1 MFLRAHTTDV
11 GNSSCQQPLKHG
23 LKTGHPCGL
32 SGFFLNQAHLAGYD
46 ACQCVTSVHP
56 MKLALKKPVAQFSL
70 SPRLVQGLRTVLWLG
85 TVGLAVWL
93 LIKLFAPAPVVA
105 PAMPAQASANY
116 QIDQSPEARLM
127 GVETAG
133 GLTPPSVNLLGIFA
147 NSEGKGAAVMS
158 IEGQPAQSKR
168 VGDEVANGWTL
179 EEVGPTFAVMRRS
192 GQRHQV
198 NLPILEADPNLL
210 RRVPANG

>member
-1 MFLRAHTTDV
+1 
-11 GNSSCQQPLKHG
+11 
-23 LKTGHPCGL
+23 
-32 SGFFLNQAHLAGYD
+32 
-46 ACQCVTSVHP
+46 
-56 MKLALKKPVAQFSL
+56 MKLALKRPVASFSP
-70 SPRLVQGLRTVLWLG
+70 SPRLVPGLRTLLWLAC
-85 TVGLAVWL
+85 VALAVWV
-93 LIKLFAPAPVVA
+93 LIQLFAPAPQVA
-105 PAMPAQASANY
+105 PAMPAQASAKY

-133 GLTPPSVNLLGIFA
+133 GLTPPSVSLLGIFA

-158 IEGQPAQSKR
+158 IEGQPAQSRR

-198 NLPILEADPNLL
+198 NLPILEADPNML

>member
-1 MFLRAHTTDV
+1 MLPKHTVAV
-11 GNSSCQQPLKHG
+11 GNHGCLQPLKHG
-23 LKTGHPCGL
+23 LRTGLP
-32 SGFFLNQAHLAGYD
+32 SGKPVFFLNLLRPAGYD
-46 ACQCVTSVHP
+46 TSQRISP
-56 MKLALKKPVAQFSL
+56 RRTMKLALKRPVANFSL
-70 SPRLVQGLRTVLWLG
+70 HPKLVLALRMALWLAA
-85 TVGLAVWL
+85 VGLAVWVM
-93 LIKLFAPAPVVA
+93 IQFFAPAPQVA
-105 PAMPAQASANY
+105 PAMPEQASAKY

-133 GLTPPSVNLLGIFA
+133 GLTPPSVTLMGVFSNGA
-147 NSEGKGAAVMS
+147 GQGAAVMS
-158 IEGQPAQSKR
+158 IDGQPAQSRR

-179 EEVGPTFAVMRRS
+179 EEVGPTYAVMRRS

>member
-1 MFLRAHTTDV
+1 
-11 GNSSCQQPLKHG
+11 
-23 LKTGHPCGL
+23 
-32 SGFFLNQAHLAGYD
+32 
-46 ACQCVTSVHP
+46 
-56 MKLALKKPVAQFSL
+56 MKLALKSPAALASP
-70 SPRLVQGLRTVLWLG
+70 SPRFIQTLRLLLLLAAVA
-85 TVGLAVWL
+85 LAVWVG
-93 LIKLFAPAPVVA
+93 IKLFAPAPQVA
-105 PAMPAQASANY
+105 PAMPAQASAKY

-133 GLTPPSVNLLGIFA
+133 GLTPPSVNLVGIFA
-147 NSEGKGAAVMS
+147 SSEGKGAAVMS

-198 NLPILEADPNLL
+198 NLPILGADPNLL

>member
-1 MFLRAHTTDV
+1 
-11 GNSSCQQPLKHG
+11 
-23 LKTGHPCGL
+23 
-32 SGFFLNQAHLAGYD
+32 
-46 ACQCVTSVHP
+46 
-56 MKLALKKPVAQFSL
+56 MKLALKRPVTSFTP
-70 SPRLVQGLRTVLWLG
+70 SPRLIQAVRMLLWLLS
-85 TVGLAVWL
+85 VGLVVWVLIRL
-93 LIKLFAPAPVVA
+93 LAPAPEVA
-105 PAMPAQASANY
+105 PAMPDQASAKY

-133 GLTPPSVNLLGIFA
+133 GLTPPSVNLVGVFA

-168 VGDEVANGWTL
+168 VGEEVANGWTL

-210 RRVPANG
+210 RRVPASG

>member
-1 MFLRAHTTDV
+1 
-11 GNSSCQQPLKHG
+11 
-23 LKTGHPCGL
+23 
-32 SGFFLNQAHLAGYD
+32 
-46 ACQCVTSVHP
+46 
-56 MKLALKKPVAQFSL
+56 MKLALKSPAALASP
-70 SPRLVQGLRTVLWLG
+70 SPRLIQTLRLLLLLAAVA
-85 TVGLAVWL
+85 LAVWVG
-93 LIKLFAPAPVVA
+93 IKLFAPAPQVA
-105 PAMPAQASANY
+105 PAMPAQASAKY

-133 GLTPPSVNLLGIFA
+133 GLTPPSVNLVGIFA

-168 VGDEVANGWTL
+168 VGEEVANGWTL

-198 NLPILEADPNLL
+198 NLPILGADPNLL

>member
-1 MFLRAHTTDV
+1 MRAHTTDV

-46 ACQCVTSVHP
+46 AFQCVSSVCP

-70 SPRLVQGLRTVLWLG
+70 SPRLVQALRMVLWLG
-85 TVGLAVWL
+85 TVGLGVWV

>member
-1 MFLRAHTTDV
+1 
-11 GNSSCQQPLKHG
+11 
-23 LKTGHPCGL
+23 
-32 SGFFLNQAHLAGYD
+32 
-46 ACQCVTSVHP
+46 
-56 MKLALKKPVAQFSL
+56 MKLALKRPVASFSF
-70 SPRLVQGLRTVLWLG
+70 SPRFISAFRMALWLAV
-85 TVGLAVWL
+85 VGLAVWVVIRFL
-93 LIKLFAPAPVVA
+93 APAPQVA
-105 PAMPAQASANY
+105 PAMPEQASAKY

-133 GLTPPSVNLLGIFA
+133 GLTPPSVTLTGVFA
-147 NSEGKGAAVMS
+147 NGAGQGAAVMS
-158 IEGQPAQSKR
+158 IDGQPAQSRR

>member
-1 MFLRAHTTDV
+1 
-11 GNSSCQQPLKHG
+11 
-23 LKTGHPCGL
+23 
-32 SGFFLNQAHLAGYD
+32 
-46 ACQCVTSVHP
+46 
-56 MKLALKKPVAQFSL
+56 MKLALRKPVVQFSF
-70 SPRLVQGLRTVLWLG
+70 SPWLVQLLRVALWLG
-85 TVGLAVWL
+85 AVGLAVWV
-93 LIKLFAPAPVVA
+93 LIKLVAPAPVVA

-116 QIDQSPEARLM
+116 QIDQSAEARLM

-133 GLTPPSVNLLGIFA
+133 GLTPPSVALLGVFA

-179 EEVGPTFAVMRRS
+179 EEVGATFAVMRRS
-192 GQRHQV
+192 GQRHQI
-198 NLPILEADPNLL
+198 NLPVLQADPNLL

>member
-1 MFLRAHTTDV
+1 
-11 GNSSCQQPLKHG
+11 
-23 LKTGHPCGL
+23 L
-32 SGFFLNQAHLAGYD
+32 SGFFLNFCLFAGYD
-46 ACQCVTSVHP
+46 AFQHVTSLCP
-56 MKLALKKPVAQFSL
+56 MKLALKTPVAQFSL
-70 SPRLVQGLRTVLWLG
+70 SPRLVQALRMVLWLG
-85 TVGLAVWL
+85 AVGLAVWV

-105 PAMPAQASANY
+105 PAVPAQASAKY

-198 NLPILEADPNLL
+198 NLPILGADPNLL

>member
-1 MFLRAHTTDV
+1 MFLRAHTNDV
-11 GNSSCQQPLKHG
+11 GNSSCQRPLKHG

-46 ACQCVTSVHP
+46 AFQCVSSVCP

-70 SPRLVQGLRTVLWLG
+70 SPRLVQALRMVLWLG
-85 TVGLAVWL
+85 TVGLGVWV
-93 LIKLFAPAPVVA
+93 LIKLLAPAPVVA

>member
-1 MFLRAHTTDV
+1 VFLHAHTADV
-11 GNSSCQQPLKHG
+11 GNQGCRQPLKHG

-32 SGFFLNQAHLAGYD
+32 SGFFLNLALLAGYD
-46 ACQCVTSVHP
+46 AFQRVTSLRP
-56 MKLALKKPVAQFSL
+56 MKLALKNPVAQFSL
-70 SPRLVQGLRTVLWLG
+70 SPRLVQALRMALWLSA
-85 TVGLAVWL
+85 VGLAVWV

-133 GLTPPSVNLLGIFA
+133 GLTPPSVNLLGVFA
-147 NSEGKGAAVMS
+147 NSDGKGAAVMS
-158 IEGQPAQSKR
+158 IEGQPAQSRR

>member
-1 MFLRAHTTDV
+1 
-11 GNSSCQQPLKHG
+11 
-23 LKTGHPCGL
+23 
-32 SGFFLNQAHLAGYD
+32 
-46 ACQCVTSVHP
+46 
-56 MKLALKKPVAQFSL
+56 MKLALKRPVVSFSP
-70 SPRLVQGLRTVLWLG
+70 SPRLVQGLHMLLWLAC
-85 TVGLAVWL
+85 VALAVWL
-93 LIKLFAPAPVVA
+93 LIQLFAPAPQVA
-105 PAMPAQASANY
+105 LAMPAQGSAKY

-198 NLPILEADPNLL
+198 NLPILEADPNML

>member
-1 MFLRAHTTDV
+1 LD
-11 GNSSCQQPLKHG
+11 G
-23 LKTGHPCGL
+23 LHI
-32 SGFFLNQAHLAGYD
+32 AGYD
-46 ACQCVTSVHP
+46 VLQRLIESHA
-56 MKLALKKPVAQFSL
+56 MKLALKSGFANVTL
-70 SPRLVQGLRTVLWLG
+70 SPRVLQGLSMLLWLI
-85 TVGLAVWL
+85 TVGLAVWV
-93 LIKLFAPAPVVA
+93 LIKLFAPSPVVA
-105 PAMPAQASANY
+105 PAMPSQASANY

-133 GLTPPSVNLLGIFA
+133 GLTPPSVNLVGVFA

-158 IEGQPAQSKR
+158 IEGQPAQSMR

-198 NLPILEADPNLL
+198 NLPVLDADPNLL